1 MDGQDER
8 RCGWATGFVPGLV
21 MGLVIG
27 AFVGAVLP
35 PLLSANKLPDR
46 APGATTS
53 AGDRDHD
60 EIRDEGRR
68 FEERPTDESMP
79 EASGQTGIPED
90 ADLPAETDETQ
101 PTEGEMG
108 DDDG

>member
-46 APGATTS
+46 APTTS
-53 AGDRDHD
+53 TGERSHD
-60 EIRDEGRR
+60 ERRDEGRG
-68 FEERPTDESMP
+68 FEERPTEEP
-79 EASGQTGIPED
+79 LPGASGQTGIPED
-90 ADLPAETDETQ
+90 VDLPAETDETQ